1 MRQAIHA
8 FKYDGL
14 RPAARQLG
22 QLLASAIAGL
32 QPNAPADLLVVPVP
46 LHRAKL
52 ADRGFNQARLLATE
66 AIASL
71 RRTHP
76 AWSFTLAPSTLVRL
90 RATESQ
96 AGLTPRQR
104 RQNVRGAFA
113 VSEPAAV
120 AGKHV
125 LIVDDILTTGA
136 TARAC
141 ARALLKSGAQSA
153 WVATLARAHR
163 LQPAADTFPSH
174 AINYVSRLKRDSI
187 PGPNAEVATMNLLN
201 QPSL

>member
-14 RPAARQLG
+14 RPAAHPLG
-22 QLLASAIAGL
+22 QLLASAIARL
-32 QPNAPADLLVVPVP
+32 RSEAPSDLLVVPVP

-52 ADRGFNQARLLATE
+52 ADRGFNQARLLAAE

-71 RRTHP
+71 RRSHP
-76 AWSFTLAPSTLVRL
+76 AWQLTLAPTTLVRL
-90 RATESQ
+90 RVTQSQ

-104 RQNVRGAFA
+104 RQNLRGAFA
-113 VSEPAAV
+113 VSDPAAV
-120 AGKHV
+120 AGRHV

-141 ARALLKSGAQSA
+141 ARALLAAGAASA

-163 LQPAADTFPSH
+163 LSLAANVASSYAAENQSH
-174 AINYVSRLKRDSI
+174 LKRDSN
-187 PGPNAEVATMNLLN
+187 PGPNDEFATMNLLN